1 VTPAL
6 ILPGATRFHALMQSR
21 PGAVDLLLSMLVRG
35 AGIPLAFVANLLI
48 ARLLGPEKF
57 GLYMTLLS
65 VALVG
70 GGLAAYGLG
79 PVLTREIAAAPS
91 TSWVDVLRST
101 GVWALRF
108 STRLSL
114 ITMAFVLLWLTWGP
128 GAPTSSWLQRIITI
142 SIIPLT
148 VATTLVVGVLS
159 GMSQVARSQSIGT
172 IWRNSFL
179 LIGVVLLLVFEV
191 SHPIGVLL
199 MQVMSLGLSVLV
211 ALFWIRR
218 SMPRSSRLS
227 DGWLGRESY
236 IQPEQARVLHRAAR
250 HFLTVS
256 LAWLVLGRLDVV
268 IVNAL
273 AGTTQA
279 GYFGAAARLGQF
291 GGMAGLIWVAWLQP
305 RISAHYHAKRRD
317 EIQRLISLGFWG
329 ALVITA
335 LLVATAWFVAPR
347 LMGWMGEGFE
357 PAIMPFRWLL
367 LGYLPWAA
375 SVPFYAYLSMSGREA
390 SLSRILWIQVLVT
403 LGVSFPLI
411 HQFGA
416 LGGTW
421 AWSGGLALGSFTVI
435 SVSAFHI
442 YRAKRSANA

>member
-1 VTPAL
+1 
-6 ILPGATRFHALMQSR
+6 
-21 PGAVDLLLSMLVRG
+21 MLVRG

-79 PVLTREIAAAPS
+79 PVLTREISAAAS
-91 TSWVDVLRST
+91 TSRVDVLRST
-101 GVWALRF
+101 GAWALRF

-114 ITMAFVLLWLTWGP
+114 LVMVFTLLWLAWGP
-128 GAPTSSWLQRIITI
+128 GAPASSWLQRIITI

-148 VATTLVVGVLS
+148 VAATLVAGVLA
-159 GMSQVARSQSIGT
+159 GMSQVARSQSVGT
-172 IWRNSFL
+172 IWKNGFL
-179 LIGVVLLLVFEV
+179 LTGVVLLLAFGVDR
-191 SHPIGVLL
+191 PIGVLL
-199 MQVMSLGLSVLV
+199 MQVMSFGLAVLV

-218 SMPRSSRLS
+218 SIPQSNGFLS
-227 DGWLGRESY
+227 VRFGFASY
-236 IQPEQARVLHRAAR
+236 IQPERARVLRRAAG
-250 HFLTVS
+250 HFLAVS

-291 GGMAGLIWVAWLQP
+291 GAMAGLIWVAWLQP

-317 EIQRLISLGFWG
+317 EIWRLISLGLWG
-329 ALVITA
+329 SLAMTA

-357 PAIMPFRWLL
+357 PAVMPFRWLL

-403 LGVSFPLI
+403 LGASFPLI

-416 LGGTW
+416 LGGAW
-421 AWSGGLALGSFTVI
+421 AWSGGLALGSFIVI
-435 SVSAFHI
+435 FVSTYHI
-442 YRAKRSANA
+442 HRAKRSVYA